1 MIHDAALWPKLAILK
16 AIFAPSTMTRRPE
29 LIQSFGLKC
38 RTPSRIAKGILLLPT
53 LGSGSF
59 MLACA
64 LGFAA
69 LPDAMRLAPSG
80 ADKFEW
86 GAAQP
91 HLAWL
96 GDASALMLVCACC
109 KVAAGVSFL
118 TGILEPLA
126 SLCVVI
132 YFALIAHA
140 HYAMQDDWKAPVF
153 LAVLALFKAAM
164 DAIMRLAA
172 EMAKQRS
179 D

>member
-1 MIHDAALWPKLAILK
+1 MDPFSTVPLCLRKLDTLDTDDI
-16 AIFAPSTMTRRPE
+16 SSMTPN
-29 LIQSFGLKC
+29 K
-38 RTPSRIAKGILLLPT
+38 IAKGILLLPT

-69 LPDAMRLAPSG
+69 LPDQMRLAPSG